1 MTQKEALIRALF
13 LALIAPTDLRAQKA
27 AELAEQ
33 LARGLSI
40 DIVEQCKVAALN
52 ACVTS

>member
-1 MTQKEALIRALF
+1 MTQTQALTHALF
-13 LALIAPTDLRAQKA
+13 LALIAPTDSRAQKA

-33 LARGLSI
+33 LARGLGI

-52 ACVTS
+52 ACVTN